1 MMMNQ
6 SKIVI
11 LKEVKS
17 RIEDRIKRGT
27 CHITGA
33 AFFYKRSFYD
43 KSRCTL

>member
-33 AFFYKRSFYD
+33 AFFTRGVFYD